1 MRKLVFGDENRYLR
15 FSNTYAYRGVIPMD
29 ALKSSGL
36 KVDVQSRP
44 LCWVGLDKVTIIL
57 PPLFPH
63 VAEGLLACYHISHS
77 RWHCCK

>member
-44 LCWVGLDKVTIIL
+44 LCWVGLDKVMIA
-57 PPLFPH
+57 PLCPH
-63 VAEGLLACYHISHS
+63 VAEGLLACYHISYS
-77 RWHCCK
+77 RWYCGK